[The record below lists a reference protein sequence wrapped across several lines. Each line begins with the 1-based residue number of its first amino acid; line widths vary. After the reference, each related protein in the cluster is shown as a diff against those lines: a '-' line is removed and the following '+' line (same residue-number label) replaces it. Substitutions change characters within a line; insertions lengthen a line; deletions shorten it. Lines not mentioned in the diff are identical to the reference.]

1 MNRTA
6 GTDERTTGEGRERKA
21 LPLEVQVGRLFMV
34 GMPAQGRIRE
44 AMEAHDAHYFGGVF
58 LNRDNLRDADRT
70 RRLTHRF
77 RRRTRNA
84 PPMIVGADEEGG
96 LVTNISHLTTP
107 APSAAALGVIDD
119 EEVTRDVYEGIGAK
133 LRALGFNTVFAPVL
147 DVNVEAANPVI
158 GTRSFGVNPVLVGR
172 HGVAALEGLQAAG
185 IAACVKH
192 FPGHG
197 ATTVDSH
204 RALPEVRVDLA
215 TLKGREFMPFEEVF
229 KLETQPEMVM
239 TAHVVYP
246 ALDKGTPATLS
257 SAVLKDLLRDEF
269 GFRGIVITDA
279 MEMKAITDRFPP
291 DQAAVQALQAGVD
304 ILLYAT
310 DPVLAA
316 AAYQGV
322 LKAVKEGRISEA
334 RLAESVERVRKLRN
348 RFRSIPWVREDDS
361 DEILD
366 LAHEQAFFESA
377 LDGLVL
383 EGNAGV
389 LSQIAGAAGP
399 KVIVLPR
406 ELDEAR
412 PLDLDVVREQLEPLG
427 FTLVE
432 VSAKPTA
439 EEIAAAESRA
449 AGASVVVVGTASR
462 GLMAEENRRLV
473 AALTKSD
480 VIKVGVALLDP
491 ADAEQMMT
499 ANCRIKTFGF
509 AVPQLWAMCQKI
521 ID

>member
-1 MNRTA
+1 MNRPA
-6 GTDERTTGEGRERKA
+6 RGGQQRRGGGRERKP
-21 LPLEVQVGRLFMV
+21 LPMEVQVGRLFMV

-44 AMEAHDAHYFGGVF
+44 AIESHDAHYYGGVF
-58 LNRDNLRDADRT
+58 LTRDNLRDADRT

-96 LVTNISHLTTP
+96 LVTNIAHITTP

-119 EEVTRDVYEGIGAK
+119 EEVTRDVYEGIGFK
-133 LRALGFNTVFAPVL
+133 LRALGFNTVFAPVI
-147 DVNVEAANPVI
+147 DVNSEPSNPVI
-158 GTRSFGVNPVLVGR
+158 GTRSFGSDPDLVSR

-197 ATTVDSH
+197 ATTEDSH
-204 RALPEVRVDLA
+204 RALPEVGADLE
-215 TLKGREFMPFEEVF
+215 TLKARDLRPFEDVF

-257 SAVLKDLLRDEF
+257 QPILKDLLRGEL
-269 GFRGIVITDA
+269 GYRGLVITDA
-279 MEMKAITDRFPP
+279 MEMKAIADRMEPAE
-291 DQAAVQALQAGVD
+291 AAIQALLAGAD
-304 ILLYAT
+304 ILLYAL
-310 DPVLAA
+310 DAGMA
-316 AAYQGV
+316 DAAYKGV
-322 LKAVKEGRISEA
+322 LSAVKEGRISEE
-334 RLAESVERVRKLRN
+334 RIAESQDRVRKLRN
-348 RFRSIPWVREDDS
+348 RFRSTPWVREDDA

-377 LDGLVL
+377 VDGLVL

-389 LSQIAGAAGP
+389 LAQIPGASGP
-399 KVIVLPR
+399 KLAVLPR
-406 ELDEAR
+406 SLDGVRSLE
-412 PLDLDVVREQLEPLG
+412 LDVVREQLEPQG
-427 FTLVE
+427 FE
-432 VSAKPTA
+432 VMEVGGRPSAD
-439 EEIAAAESRA
+439 EIAEAERRA
-449 AGASVVVVGTASR
+449 AGASVVLVGTASR
-462 GLMAEENRRLV
+462 GTMSEENRKLV
-473 AALTKSD
+473 DALTRAD

-491 ADAEQMMT
+491 ADADRMMN

-509 AVPQLWAMCQKI
+509 SVPQLWAMCQKVLG
-521 ID
+521 